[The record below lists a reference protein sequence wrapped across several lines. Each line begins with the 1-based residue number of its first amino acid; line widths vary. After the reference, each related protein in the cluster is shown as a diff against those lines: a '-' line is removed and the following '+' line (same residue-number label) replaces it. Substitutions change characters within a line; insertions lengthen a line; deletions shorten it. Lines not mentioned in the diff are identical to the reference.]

1 MVDGGAIMNL
11 QTVLV
16 RTPTFLY
23 IFVCYLKLF
32 ITSPS
37 YPVLLSDILLSA
49 SVSHTG
55 RSLPLL
61 PTLSTYLMGHFMRT
75 YRSDYLLMYC
85 LSRLVVFLSV
95 IKINGRTPIR
105 YDSTEKKEED
115 ASRIQNR
122 TDR

>member
-1 MVDGGAIMNL
+1 MNL

-75 YRSDYLLMYC
+75 YRSDY
-85 LSRLVVFLSV
+85 
-95 IKINGRTPIR
+95 
-105 YDSTEKKEED
+105 
-115 ASRIQNR
+115 
-122 TDR
+122 